1 MPRQTKKDVDDE
13 ALKVKFKSIQKVKND
28 KKARRQAFVRQGD
41 ESDAMAAR
49 RRAFLREDK
58 QGAAAKQRRDAFLRE
73 DKEDAARRKRR
84 DAFLKKEENDM
95 KARRKAFLKEVAVA
109 EKEDQAA
116 LRRRDAFLKRGDI
129 KARAA
134 GRRRANVGKP
144 GAGGADRRAADRRA
158 DLQSKSFTKA
168 KLYSMAQAIAKKKD
182 IQFKKGK
189 GLSTFTKE
197 ALAQFIFKNE

>member
-1 MPRQTKKDVDDE
+1 MPRHTKKDVDDE

-129 KARAA
+129 KGRAA
-134 GRRRANVGKP
+134 ARRRANVGKP
-144 GAGGADRRAADRRA
+144 GARAADRRA

>member
-116 LRRRDAFLKRGDI
+116 LRRRDLFLKRGDI

-134 GRRRANVGKP
+134 AHRRANVGKP
-144 GAGGADRRAADRRA
+144 AAGAADRRA